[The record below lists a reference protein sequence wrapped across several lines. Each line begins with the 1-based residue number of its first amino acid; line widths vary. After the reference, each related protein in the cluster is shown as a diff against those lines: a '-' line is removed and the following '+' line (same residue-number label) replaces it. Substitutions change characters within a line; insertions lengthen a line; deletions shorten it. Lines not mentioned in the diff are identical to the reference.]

1 MRKQTKADR
10 LAKTFLLIADR
21 DMGKIFISAGHG
33 IVEGAFRDRGEMTG
47 GTVETAELVAT
58 RDLLIAELRSRGI
71 AIATPSDD
79 LNLDEAIA
87 WINARATPQDVAL
100 SLHLDIVN
108 TSELRG
114 TTAYYITNNALRK
127 RQAEILTNALTKR
140 VPEIISRGAKA
151 DTIASIGS
159 LSFCRQIAIPSI
171 LLELAF
177 ANNSQDRLLMQ
188 TRRRDYAIGI
198 ADGLQA
204 WINET
209 ATTIPV
215 FTPSNRPT
223 NIKTNIKLAT
233 YPEININLN
242 GQSYEEKGIL
252 VSGNV
257 FVPADLVDRLG
268 FDLSQIPLSC
278 RLRYQ
283 SIVYVQAIALRELNT
298 SISWDSTTRTLYLKT
313 IFKIFIGQIDRIMGL
328 GNASEVQLLMF
339 LKNNNETALTNYGD
353 LPHLYR
359 EESESEGVNHDIAFC
374 QMCVETGF
382 LRFGRSIEPEQNN
395 FAGLGAIANSKTNS
409 KTNISANSS
418 GASFADQRT
427 GVRAHI
433 QHLKAY
439 ASIAPLFQPVVA
451 PRFHLV
457 ARGIAPL
464 LSQLTGRWA
473 IDPLYDR
480 KILAL
485 IRRLYESA
493 GIF

>member
-1 MRKQTKADR
+1 
-10 LAKTFLLIADR
+10 
-21 DMGKIFISAGHG
+21 MGKIFISAGHG
-33 IVEGAFRDRGEMTG
+33 GFEGSFRDLSEMTG
-47 GTVETAELVAT
+47 GAMETAELAAT
-58 RDLLIAELRSRGI
+58 RDLVIAELRSRGI
-71 AIATPSDD
+71 SISIPSDD
-79 LNLDEAIA
+79 LNLTEAIA
-87 WINARATPQDVAL
+87 WINARATSQDVAL
-100 SLHLDIVN
+100 SLQIDIAN

-127 RQAEILTNALTKR
+127 RQAEILTSALTKR
-140 VPEIISRGAKA
+140 VPEIINRGAKA

-159 LSFCRQIAIPSI
+159 LSFCRQISVPSI
-171 LLELAF
+171 LLELVF
-177 ANNSQDRLLMQ
+177 SNNSQDKLLMQ

-215 FTPSNRPT
+215 YTPSNRPT
-223 NIKTNIKLAT
+223 TIKPVT

-268 FDLSQIPLSC
+268 FDLNQIPLTC

-283 SIVYVQAIALRELNT
+283 SIVYIQAIALRELNT
-298 SISWDSTTRTLYLKT
+298 SVSWDSTTRTLHLKT
-313 IFKIFIGQIDRIMGL
+313 IFKVFTGQIDQIMGV
-328 GNASEVQLLMF
+328 GNTSEVQMLMF
-339 LKNNNETALTNYGD
+339 LKNNNETVLTNYSD
-353 LPHLYR
+353 LPHIYR
-359 EESESEGVNHDIAFC
+359 EEAEIEGVNHDIAFC
-374 QMCVETGF
+374 QMCIETGF
-382 LRFGRSIEPEQNN
+382 LRFVKGIEPEKNN
-395 FAGLGAIANSKTNS
+395 FASLGAAASSKTNG
-409 KTNISANSS
+409 A

-433 QHLKAY
+433 QQLKAY
-439 ASIAPLFQPVVA
+439 ASNAPLFQPLVA
-451 PRFHLV
+451 PRFNLV
-457 ARGIAPL
+457 ARGIAPVL
-464 LSQLTGRWA
+464 HQLTGRWA

>member
-1 MRKQTKADR
+1 
-10 LAKTFLLIADR
+10 
-21 DMGKIFISAGHG
+21 MGKIFISAGHSG
-33 IVEGAFRDRGEMTG
+33 FEGSFRDRSEMTDG
-47 GTVETAELVAT
+47 SMETAELVAT
-58 RDLLIAELRSRGI
+58 RDLVIAELRSRGL
-71 AIATPSDD
+71 AIAVVSDD
-79 LNLDEAIA
+79 LNLAEAIA
-87 WINARATPQDVAL
+87 WINARATRQDVAL
-100 SLHLDIVN
+100 SLNMNTVN

-127 RQAEILTNALTKR
+127 RQAEIITGALTKR
-140 VPEIISRGAKA
+140 LPELINRGAKA

-159 LSFCRQIAIPSI
+159 LSFCRQISIPSI
-171 LLELAF
+171 LLELVF
-177 ANNSQDRLLMQ
+177 VNNPQDRLLMQ

-204 WINET
+204 WINEN

-215 FTPSNRPT
+215 FHPSNRPI
-223 NIKTNIKLAT
+223 NNKPVT

-242 GQSYEEKGIL
+242 AHSYEEKGIL

-268 FDLSQIPLSC
+268 FALSQIPMSC

-283 SIVYVQAIALRELNT
+283 NIVYVQAIALRELNT
-298 SISWDSTTRTLYLKT
+298 SIVWDSANRTLYLKT
-313 IFKIFIGQIDRIMGL
+313 ILKFHVEQIDQIMGI
-328 GNASEVQLLMF
+328 GNTSEVQMLMF
-339 LKNNNETALTNYGD
+339 LKHNNEAALTKYGD
-353 LPHLYR
+353 IPLLYR
-359 EESESEGVNHDIAFC
+359 EEAAIEGVNHDIAFC
-374 QMCVETGF
+374 QMCIETGF
-382 LRFGRSIEPEQNN
+382 LRFGQGVEPEQNN
-395 FAGLGAIANSKTNS
+395 FANLGANLDANPKPNS
-409 KTNISANSS
+409 F

-427 GVRAHI
+427 GVRSHI

-439 ASIAPLFQPVVA
+439 ASNAPLFQPLVA

-457 ARGIAPL
+457 ARGIAPT

-480 KILAL
+480 KILSL

>member
-1 MRKQTKADR
+1 
-10 LAKTFLLIADR
+10 
-21 DMGKIFISAGHG
+21 
-33 IVEGAFRDRGEMTG
+33 
-47 GTVETAELVAT
+47 
-58 RDLLIAELRSRGI
+58 
-71 AIATPSDD
+71 
-79 LNLDEAIA
+79 
-87 WINARATPQDVAL
+87 VAL
-100 SLHLDIVN
+100 SMQIDITS

-127 RQAEILTNALTKR
+127 RQAEILTSALTKR
-140 VPEIISRGAKA
+140 VPEIINRGAKA

-159 LSFCRQIAIPSI
+159 LSFCRQISVPSI
-171 LLELAF
+171 LLELVF
-177 ANNSQDRLLMQ
+177 SNNSQDKLLMQ

-198 ADGLQA
+198 ADGLQS

-215 FTPSNRPT
+215 YTPSNRPT
-223 NIKTNIKLAT
+223 TIKPVV

-268 FDLSQIPLSC
+268 FDLNQILLTC

-298 SISWDSTTRTLYLKT
+298 SVSWDSTTRTLYLKT
-313 IFKIFIGQIDRIMGL
+313 IFKVFTGQIDQIMGV
-328 GNASEVQLLMF
+328 GNASEVQMLMF
-339 LKNNNETALTNYGD
+339 LKNNNEAVLTNYSD
-353 LPHLYR
+353 LPHIYR
-359 EESESEGVNHDIAFC
+359 EEAEIEGVNHDIAFC
-374 QMCVETGF
+374 QMCIETGF
-382 LRFGRSIEPEQNN
+382 LRFVKDIEPEQNN
-395 FAGLGAIANSKTNS
+395 FASLGAAASSNTN
-409 KTNISANSS
+409 
-418 GASFADQRT
+418 GAGATFADQRT

-433 QHLKAY
+433 QQLKAY
-439 ASIAPLFQPVVA
+439 ASNAPLFQPLVA
-451 PRFHLV
+451 PRFNLV
-457 ARGIAPL
+457 ARGIAPVL
-464 LSQLTGRWA
+464 HQLTGRWA

>member
-1 MRKQTKADR
+1 
-10 LAKTFLLIADR
+10 
-21 DMGKIFISAGHG
+21 MGKIFISAGHG
-33 IVEGAFRDRGEMTG
+33 GFEGSFRDLSEMTG
-47 GTVETAELVAT
+47 GAMETAELAAI
-58 RDLLIAELRSRGI
+58 RDLVIAELRSRGI
-71 AIATPSDD
+71 SISIPSDD
-79 LNLDEAIA
+79 LNLTEAIA

-100 SLHLDIVN
+100 SMQIDITS

-127 RQAEILTNALTKR
+127 RQAEILTSALTKR
-140 VPEIISRGAKA
+140 VPEIINRGAKA

-159 LSFCRQIAIPSI
+159 LSFCRQISVPSI
-171 LLELAF
+171 LLELVF
-177 ANNSQDRLLMQ
+177 SNNSQDKLLMQ

-198 ADGLQA
+198 ADGLQS

-215 FTPSNRPT
+215 YTPSNRPT
-223 NIKTNIKLAT
+223 TIKPVA

-268 FDLSQIPLSC
+268 FDLNQIPLTC

-283 SIVYVQAIALRELNT
+283 SIVYIQAIALRELNT
-298 SISWDSTTRTLYLKT
+298 SVSWDSTTRTLYLKT
-313 IFKIFIGQIDRIMGL
+313 IFKVFTGQIDQIMGV
-328 GNASEVQLLMF
+328 GNASEVQMLMF
-339 LKNNNETALTNYGD
+339 LKNNNEAVLTNHSD
-353 LPHLYR
+353 LPHIYR
-359 EESESEGVNHDIAFC
+359 EEAEIEGVNHDIAFC
-374 QMCVETGF
+374 QMCIETGF
-382 LRFGRSIEPEQNN
+382 LRFVKGIEPEQNN
-395 FAGLGAIANSKTNS
+395 FASLGAA
-409 KTNISANSS
+409 ASS
-418 GASFADQRT
+418 NTKGAGATFADQRT

-433 QHLKAY
+433 QQLKAY
-439 ASIAPLFQPVVA
+439 ASNAPLFQPLVA
-451 PRFHLV
+451 PRFNFV
-457 ARGIAPL
+457 ARGVAPVL
-464 LSQLTGRWA
+464 HQLTGRWA

>member
-1 MRKQTKADR
+1 
-10 LAKTFLLIADR
+10 
-21 DMGKIFISAGHG
+21 MGKIFISAGHG
-33 IVEGAFRDRGEMTG
+33 GFEGSFRDLSEMAG
-47 GTVETAELVAT
+47 GIIETAELVAT
-58 RDLLIAELRSRGI
+58 RDLVIAELRSRGI
-71 AIATPSDD
+71 SIVAPSDD
-79 LNLDEAIA
+79 LNLAETIA
-87 WINARATPQDVAL
+87 WINSRATSQDVAL
-100 SLHLDIVN
+100 SLHMDTAN
-108 TSELRG
+108 ASDLRG
-114 TTAYYITNNALRK
+114 ATSYYITNNAIRK

-140 VPEIISRGAKA
+140 VPEIANRGAKA
-151 DTIASIGS
+151 DTIASVGS

-171 LLELAF
+171 LLELVF

-198 ADGLQA
+198 ADGIQA
-204 WINET
+204 WLNET

-215 FTPSNRPT
+215 FTTANRPT
-223 NIKTNIKLAT
+223 TSKPVS

-252 VSGNV
+252 VLGNV
-257 FVPADLVDRLG
+257 LVPVDLVDRLG
-268 FDLSQIPLSC
+268 FDISQIPLSC

-283 SIVYVQAIALRELNT
+283 NIVYVLAIALRELNI
-298 SISWDSTTRTLYLKT
+298 SVSWDSTTRTLFVKT
-313 IFKIFIGQIDRIMGL
+313 IFKVFVGQIDRIMSV

-359 EESESEGVNHDIAFC
+359 EEAEIEGVNHDIAFC
-374 QMCVETGF
+374 QMCIETGF
-382 LRFGRSIEPEQNN
+382 LRFGRDIEPDRNN
-395 FAGLGAIANSKTNS
+395 FASLGAANFTK
-409 KTNISANSS
+409 NISGAN
-418 GASFADQRT
+418 FADQRT

-439 ASIAPLFQPVVA
+439 ASNAPLFQPVVA

-457 ARGIAPL
+457 ARGIAPV

>member
-1 MRKQTKADR
+1 
-10 LAKTFLLIADR
+10 
-21 DMGKIFISAGHG
+21 MGKIFISAGHG
-33 IVEGAFRDRGEMTG
+33 SFEGSFRDLSEMAG
-47 GTVETAELVAT
+47 GTMETAELVAT
-58 RDLLIAELRSRGI
+58 RDLVIAELRSRGI
-71 AIATPSDD
+71 TIAIPSDD
-79 LNLDEAIA
+79 LNLAEVITWVNTRSDQ
-87 WINARATPQDVAL
+87 QDVAL
-100 SLHLDIVN
+100 SLQLNIAN
-108 TSELRG
+108 APELRG

-140 VPEIISRGAKA
+140 VPEIINRGAKA

-159 LSFCRQIAIPSI
+159 LSFCRQISVPSI
-171 LLELAF
+171 LLELVF
-177 ANNSQDRLLMQ
+177 SNSSQDRLLMQ

-209 ATTIPV
+209 ATTIPAY
-215 FTPSNRPT
+215 TPANRPT
-223 NIKTNIKLAT
+223 NPKPIT

-242 GQSYEEKGIL
+242 GQSYAEKGIL

-268 FDLSQIPLSC
+268 FELNQIPLNC

-298 SISWDSTTRTLYLKT
+298 SVSWDSTTRTLHLKT
-313 IFKIFIGQIDRIMGL
+313 IFKVFTGQIDQIMGV

-353 LPHLYR
+353 LPRLYR
-359 EESESEGVNHDIAFC
+359 EEAEIEGVNHDIAFC
-374 QMCVETGF
+374 QMCIETNF
-382 LRFGRSIEPEQNN
+382 LRFGKDIEPEQNN
-395 FAGLGAIANSKTNS
+395 FASLGAVA
-409 KTNISANSS
+409 ISAAKAS
-418 GASFADQRT
+418 GASFEDQRS

-439 ASIAPLFQPVVA
+439 ASNAPLFQTVVA

-457 ARGIAPL
+457 ARGVAPVF
-464 LSQLTGRWA
+464 SQLTGRWA

>member
-1 MRKQTKADR
+1 
-10 LAKTFLLIADR
+10 
-21 DMGKIFISAGHG
+21 MGKIFISAGHG
-33 IVEGAFRDRGEMTG
+33 GFEGSFRDLSEMAG

-58 RDLLIAELRSRGI
+58 RDLVIAELRSRGI
-71 AIATPSDD
+71 TVIAPSDD
-79 LNLDEAIA
+79 LNLAETIA
-87 WINARATPQDVAL
+87 WINGRSTSQDVAL
-100 SLHLDIVN
+100 AIHLDIVN
-108 TSELRG
+108 TPELRG
-114 TTAYYITNNALRK
+114 TTAYYITNNAIRK

-140 VPEIISRGAKA
+140 LPEITNRGAKA
-151 DTIASIGS
+151 DAIASIGN

-171 LLELAF
+171 LLELVF
-177 ANNSQDRLLMQ
+177 VNNSQDRLLMQ

-204 WINET
+204 WINEN
-209 ATTIPV
+209 ATTIPIY
-215 FTPSNRPT
+215 TPSNRAQK
-223 NIKTNIKLAT
+223 IKPVT
-233 YPEININLN
+233 YPEITINLN
-242 GQSYEEKGIL
+242 AQIYEEKGIL

-257 FVPADLVDRLG
+257 FVPADLVDRLA
-268 FDLSQIPLSC
+268 FDLNQIPISC

-283 SIVYVQAIALRELNT
+283 NIVYVQAIALRDLN
-298 SISWDSTTRTLYLKT
+298 ISVVWDSNTRTLYLKT
-313 IFKIFIGQIDRIMGL
+313 IFKVFTGQIDRIMGV

-339 LKNNNETALTNYGD
+339 LKNNNESALTNYGD
-353 LPHLYR
+353 LPRLYR
-359 EESESEGVNHDIAFC
+359 EEAEVEGINHDIAFC

-382 LRFGRSIEPEQNN
+382 LRFGRGVAPEQNN
-395 FAGLGAIANSKTNS
+395 FASLGDAIANS
-409 KTNISANSS
+409 ANNAS
-418 GASFADQRT
+418 GAIFDDQRT

-439 ASIAPLFQPVVA
+439 ASTAPLFQPVVA

-457 ARGIAPL
+457 ARGIAPV

>member
-1 MRKQTKADR
+1 
-10 LAKTFLLIADR
+10 
-21 DMGKIFISAGHG
+21 MGKIFISAGHS
-33 IVEGAFRDRGEMTG
+33 VFEGSFRDLSEGVGGIIEM
-47 GTVETAELVAT
+47 AELVAT

-71 AIATPSDD
+71 AIAVPSDD
-79 LNLDEAIA
+79 LTLEETIV
-87 WINARATPQDVAL
+87 WINSRATSQDVAL
-100 SLHLDIVN
+100 SLNLDTV
-108 TSELRG
+108 TSPELRG
-114 TTAYYITNNALRK
+114 ATTYYIANNTIRK
-127 RQAEILTNALTKR
+127 RQAEIITNALTKR
-140 VPEIISRGAKA
+140 VPEITNRGAKA
-151 DTIASIGS
+151 DTIASIGN
-159 LSFCRQIAIPSI
+159 LSFCRQIVIPSI
-171 LLELAF
+171 LLELVF
-177 ANNSQDRLLMQ
+177 ANTSQDRLLMQ

-198 ADGLQA
+198 ADGVQA

-215 FTPSNRPT
+215 FTPANRIPVT
-223 NIKTNIKLAT
+223 KPVT

-252 VSGNV
+252 VAGNV
-257 FVPADLVDRLG
+257 LVPADLVDRLG
-268 FDLSQIPLSC
+268 FDLNQIPLTC

-298 SISWDSTTRTLYLKT
+298 SVSWDSTTRTLYLKT
-313 IFKIFIGQIDRIMGL
+313 IFKVFTGQIDQIMGV

-353 LPHLYR
+353 LPHIYR
-359 EESESEGVNHDIAFC
+359 EEAEIEGVNHDIAFC
-374 QMCVETGF
+374 QMCIETGF
-382 LRFGRSIEPEQNN
+382 LRFGRGIEPEQNN
-395 FAGLGAIANSKTNS
+395 FASLGAAP
-409 KTNISANSS
+409 SASATAKVS

-439 ASIAPLFQPVVA
+439 ASNAPLFQPVVA
-451 PRFHLV
+451 PRFHLL
-457 ARGIAPL
+457 ARGVAPV

>member
-1 MRKQTKADR
+1 MS
-10 LAKTFLLIADR
+10 
-21 DMGKIFISAGHG
+21 KIFISAGHS
-33 IVEGAFRDRGEMTG
+33 VFEGLFRDLSEGVG
-47 GTVETAELVAT
+47 GTSEIAELVAT

-71 AIATPSDD
+71 AIAVPSDD
-79 LNLDEAIA
+79 LNLDEMVA
-87 WINARATPQDVAL
+87 WINSRATSQDIAL
-100 SLHLDIVN
+100 ALNLDTV
-108 TSELRG
+108 TSPELRG
-114 TTAYYITNNALRK
+114 ASAYYIANNAIRK
-127 RQAEILTNALTKR
+127 RQAEIITNALTKR
-140 VPEIISRGAKA
+140 VPEITNRGAKA
-151 DTIASIGS
+151 DTVASIGS

-171 LLELAF
+171 LLELVF

-188 TRRRDYAIGI
+188 TRRRDYAIGL

-215 FTPSNRPT
+215 YKPANRLPNT
-223 NIKTNIKLAT
+223 KPIT

-257 FVPADLVDRLG
+257 LVPADLVDRLG
-268 FDLSQIPLSC
+268 FALHQIPLNC

-283 SIVYVQAIALRELNT
+283 SIVYLQAIALRDLNT

-313 IFKIFIGQIDRIMGL
+313 IFKVFTGQIDQIMGV
-328 GNASEVQLLMF
+328 GNASAVQLLMF
-339 LKNNNETALTNYGD
+339 LKNNNENALTNYGD
-353 LPHLYR
+353 LPHIYR
-359 EESESEGVNHDIAFC
+359 EEAEIEGVNHDVAFC
-374 QMCVETGF
+374 QMCIETGF
-382 LRFGRSIEPEQNN
+382 LRFGKGIEPEQNN
-395 FAGLGAIANSKTNS
+395 FASLGAAAS
-409 KTNISANSS
+409 SATKSS
-418 GASFADQRT
+418 GASFPDQRT

-439 ASIAPLFQPVVA
+439 ASNAPLFQPVVA

-457 ARGIAPL
+457 ARGVAPV

>member
-1 MRKQTKADR
+1 
-10 LAKTFLLIADR
+10 
-21 DMGKIFISAGHG
+21 MGKIFISAGHG
-33 IVEGAFRDRGEMTG
+33 SFEGSFRDLSEMAG
-47 GTVETAELVAT
+47 GTMETAELVAT
-58 RDLLIAELRSRGI
+58 RDLVIAELRSRGI
-71 AIATPSDD
+71 MIAIPSDD
-79 LNLDEAIA
+79 LNLAEVIA
-87 WINARATPQDVAL
+87 WVNTRSDQQDVAL
-100 SLHLDIVN
+100 SLQLNIAN
-108 TSELRG
+108 APELRG

-140 VPEIISRGAKA
+140 VPEIINRGAKA

-159 LSFCRQIAIPSI
+159 LSFCRQISVPSI
-171 LLELAF
+171 LLELVF
-177 ANNSQDRLLMQ
+177 SNSSQDRLLMQ

-215 FTPSNRPT
+215 YTPANRPT
-223 NIKTNIKLAT
+223 NPKPIT

-242 GQSYEEKGIL
+242 GQSYAEKGIL

-268 FDLSQIPLSC
+268 FELNQIPLNC

-298 SISWDSTTRTLYLKT
+298 SVSWDSTTRTLHLKT
-313 IFKIFIGQIDRIMGL
+313 IFKVFTGQIDQIMGV

-353 LPHLYR
+353 LPRLYR
-359 EESESEGVNHDIAFC
+359 EEAEIEGVNHDIAFC
-374 QMCVETGF
+374 QMCIETNF
-382 LRFGRSIEPEQNN
+382 LRFGKDIEPEQNN
-395 FAGLGAIANSKTNS
+395 FASLGAVA
-409 KTNISANSS
+409 ISAAKAS
-418 GASFADQRT
+418 GASFEDQRS

-439 ASIAPLFQPVVA
+439 ASNAPLFQTVVA

-457 ARGIAPL
+457 ARGVAPV

>member
-1 MRKQTKADR
+1 
-10 LAKTFLLIADR
+10 
-21 DMGKIFISAGHG
+21 MGKIFISAGHG
-33 IVEGAFRDRGEMTG
+33 VFEGSFRDLSEMAG
-47 GTVETAELVAT
+47 GTMETAELVAT
-58 RDLLIAELRSRGI
+58 RDLVIAELRSRGI

-79 LNLDEAIA
+79 LNLAESIA
-87 WINARATPQDVAL
+87 WINSRATRQDVAL
-100 SLHLDIVN
+100 FLHMDTVN
-108 TSELRG
+108 ISELRG
-114 TTAYYITNNALRK
+114 ATTYYITNNAIRK
-127 RQAEILTNALTKR
+127 RQAEIIASALTKR
-140 VPEIISRGAKA
+140 VPELSNRGAKA

-159 LSFCRQIAIPSI
+159 LSFCRQISIPSI
-171 LLELAF
+171 LLELIF
-177 ANNSQDRLLMQ
+177 LNNSQDRLLMQ

-215 FTPSNRPT
+215 FTPPNRTISVKPV
-223 NIKTNIKLAT
+223 T

-242 GQSYEEKGIL
+242 GQSYEEKGVL

-268 FDLSQIPLSC
+268 FDLSQIPISC

-298 SISWDSTTRTLYLKT
+298 SVNWDSSTRTLHIKT
-313 IFKIFIGQIDRIMGL
+313 IFKVFTGQIDQIMGI
-328 GNASEVQLLMF
+328 GNTSEVQMLMF
-339 LKNNNETALTNYGD
+339 LKNNNEAALTSFSD
-353 LPHLYR
+353 LPLLYR
-359 EESESEGVNHDIAFC
+359 EEATIEGVNHDIAFC
-374 QMCVETGF
+374 QMCIETGF
-382 LRFGRSIEPEQNN
+382 LRFGKGIEPEQNN
-395 FAGLGAIANSKTNS
+395 FAGLGTAISS
-409 KTNISANSS
+409 SITNIS
-418 GASFADQRT
+418 GASFVDRRT

-439 ASIAPLFQPVVA
+439 ASNAPLFQSVVA

-457 ARGIAPL
+457 ARAIAPN
-464 LSQLTGRWA
+464 LSQLNGRWS

>member
-1 MRKQTKADR
+1 
-10 LAKTFLLIADR
+10 
-21 DMGKIFISAGHG
+21 
-33 IVEGAFRDRGEMTG
+33 
-47 GTVETAELVAT
+47 
-58 RDLLIAELRSRGI
+58 
-71 AIATPSDD
+71 
-79 LNLDEAIA
+79 
-87 WINARATPQDVAL
+87 
-100 SLHLDIVN
+100 
-108 TSELRG
+108 
-114 TTAYYITNNALRK
+114 
-127 RQAEILTNALTKR
+127 
-140 VPEIISRGAKA
+140 
-151 DTIASIGS
+151 
-159 LSFCRQIAIPSI
+159 
-171 LLELAF
+171 
-177 ANNSQDRLLMQ
+177 MQ

-215 FTPSNRPT
+215 FTPSNRST
-223 NIKTNIKLAT
+223 KIKPAT

-242 GQSYEEKGIL
+242 GHSYEEKGIL

-298 SISWDSTTRTLYLKT
+298 SVAWDSTTRTLYLKT
-313 IFKIFIGQIDRIMGL
+313 IFKVFTGQIDQIMGL

-339 LKNNNETALTNYGD
+339 LKNNNEAALTNYGD

-359 EESESEGVNHDIAFC
+359 EEAESEGVNHDIAFC
-374 QMCVETGF
+374 QMCIETGF

-395 FAGLGAIANSKTNS
+395 FASLGAIASSKTN
-409 KTNISANSS
+409 TSANTS
-418 GASFADQRT
+418 GASFVDQRT

-439 ASIAPLFQPVVA
+439 ASTAPLFQPVVA

-457 ARGIAPL
+457 ARGITPIL
-464 LSQLTGRWA
+464 PQLTGRWA

>member
-1 MRKQTKADR
+1 
-10 LAKTFLLIADR
+10 
-21 DMGKIFISAGHG
+21 
-33 IVEGAFRDRGEMTG
+33 
-47 GTVETAELVAT
+47 
-58 RDLLIAELRSRGI
+58 LRSRGI
-71 AIATPSDD
+71 SISIPSDD
-79 LNLDEAIA
+79 LNLTEAIA
-87 WINARATPQDVAL
+87 WINARATSQDVAL
-100 SLHLDIVN
+100 SLQIDIAN

-127 RQAEILTNALTKR
+127 RQAEILTSALTKR
-140 VPEIISRGAKA
+140 VPEIINRGAKA

-159 LSFCRQIAIPSI
+159 LSFCRQISVPSI
-171 LLELAF
+171 LLELVF
-177 ANNSQDRLLMQ
+177 SNNSQDKLLMQ

-215 FTPSNRPT
+215 YTPSNRPT
-223 NIKTNIKLAT
+223 TIKPVT

-268 FDLSQIPLSC
+268 FDLNQIPLTC

-283 SIVYVQAIALRELNT
+283 SIVYIQAIALRELNT
-298 SISWDSTTRTLYLKT
+298 SVSWDSTTRTLHLKK
-313 IFKIFIGQIDRIMGL
+313 IFKVFTGQIDQIMGV
-328 GNASEVQLLMF
+328 GNTSEVQMLMF
-339 LKNNNETALTNYGD
+339 LKNNNETVLTNYSD
-353 LPHLYR
+353 LPHIYR
-359 EESESEGVNHDIAFC
+359 EEAEIEGVNHDIAFC
-374 QMCVETGF
+374 QMCIETGF
-382 LRFGRSIEPEQNN
+382 LRFVKGIEPEKNN
-395 FAGLGAIANSKTNS
+395 FASLGAAASSKTNG
-409 KTNISANSS
+409 A

-433 QHLKAY
+433 QQLKAY
-439 ASIAPLFQPVVA
+439 ASNAPLFQPLVA
-451 PRFHLV
+451 PRFNLV
-457 ARGIAPL
+457 ARGIAPVL
-464 LSQLTGRWA
+464 HQLTGRWA

>member
-1 MRKQTKADR
+1 
-10 LAKTFLLIADR
+10 
-21 DMGKIFISAGHG
+21 MGKIFISAGHG
-33 IVEGAFRDRGEMTG
+33 GFEGSFRELSEMTG
-47 GTVETAELVAT
+47 GAMETAELAAT
-58 RDLLIAELRSRGI
+58 RDLVIAELRSRGI
-71 AIATPSDD
+71 SISIPSDD
-79 LNLDEAIA
+79 LNLSEAIA

-100 SLHLDIVN
+100 SLQIDIAN

-127 RQAEILTNALTKR
+127 RQAEILTSALTKR
-140 VPEIISRGAKA
+140 VPEIINRGAKA

-159 LSFCRQIAIPSI
+159 LSFCRQISVPSI
-171 LLELAF
+171 LLELVF
-177 ANNSQDRLLMQ
+177 SNNSQDKLLMQ

-215 FTPSNRPT
+215 YTPSNRPT
-223 NIKTNIKLAT
+223 TIKPVT

-268 FDLSQIPLSC
+268 FDLNQIPLTC

-283 SIVYVQAIALRELNT
+283 SIVYIQAIALRELNT
-298 SISWDSTTRTLYLKT
+298 SVSWDSTTRTLHLKT
-313 IFKIFIGQIDRIMGL
+313 IFKVFTGQIDQIMGV
-328 GNASEVQLLMF
+328 GNTSEVQMLMF
-339 LKNNNETALTNYGD
+339 LKNNNETVLTNYSD
-353 LPHLYR
+353 LPHIYR
-359 EESESEGVNHDIAFC
+359 EEAEIEGVNHDIAFC
-374 QMCVETGF
+374 QMCIETGF
-382 LRFGRSIEPEQNN
+382 LRFVKGIEPEQNN
-395 FAGLGAIANSKTNS
+395 FASLGAA
-409 KTNISANSS
+409 ASS
-418 GASFADQRT
+418 RVNGAGASFADQRT

-433 QHLKAY
+433 QQLKAY
-439 ASIAPLFQPVVA
+439 ASNAPLFQPLVA
-451 PRFHLV
+451 PRFNLV
-457 ARGIAPL
+457 ARGIAPVL
-464 LSQLTGRWA
+464 HQLTGRWA

>member
-1 MRKQTKADR
+1 
-10 LAKTFLLIADR
+10 
-21 DMGKIFISAGHG
+21 MGKIFISAGHG
-33 IVEGAFRDRGEMTG
+33 GFEGSFRDLSEMTG
-47 GTVETAELVAT
+47 GAMETAELAAT
-58 RDLLIAELRSRGI
+58 RDLVIAELRSRGI
-71 AIATPSDD
+71 SISIPSDD
-79 LNLDEAIA
+79 LNLTEAIA

-100 SLHLDIVN
+100 SMQIDITS

-127 RQAEILTNALTKR
+127 RQAEILTSALTKR
-140 VPEIISRGAKA
+140 VPEIINRGAKA

-159 LSFCRQIAIPSI
+159 LSFCRQISVPSI
-171 LLELAF
+171 LLELVF
-177 ANNSQDRLLMQ
+177 SNNSQDKLLMQ

-198 ADGLQA
+198 ADGLQS

-215 FTPSNRPT
+215 YTPSNRPT
-223 NIKTNIKLAT
+223 TIKPVV

-268 FDLSQIPLSC
+268 FDLNQIPLTC

-298 SISWDSTTRTLYLKT
+298 SVSWDSTTRTLYLKT
-313 IFKIFIGQIDRIMGL
+313 IFKVFTGQIDQIMGV
-328 GNASEVQLLMF
+328 GNASEVQMLMF
-339 LKNNNETALTNYGD
+339 LKNNNEAVLTNYSD
-353 LPHLYR
+353 LPHIYR
-359 EESESEGVNHDIAFC
+359 EEAEIEGVNHDIAFC
-374 QMCVETGF
+374 QMCIETGF
-382 LRFGRSIEPEQNN
+382 LRFVKGIEPEQNN
-395 FAGLGAIANSKTNS
+395 FASLGAAASS
-409 KTNISANSS
+409 NIN
-418 GASFADQRT
+418 GAGATFADQRT

-433 QHLKAY
+433 QQLKAY
-439 ASIAPLFQPVVA
+439 ACNAPLFQPLVA
-451 PRFHLV
+451 PRFNLV
-457 ARGIAPL
+457 ARGIAPVL
-464 LSQLTGRWA
+464 HQLTGRWA

>member
-1 MRKQTKADR
+1 
-10 LAKTFLLIADR
+10 
-21 DMGKIFISAGHG
+21 MGKIFISAGHG
-33 IVEGAFRDRGEMTG
+33 SFEGSFRDLSEMTG
-47 GTVETAELVAT
+47 GTTETAELVAT
-58 RDLLIAELRSRGI
+58 RDLVIAELRSRGI
-71 AIATPSDD
+71 TIAIPSDD
-79 LNLDEAIA
+79 LNLAEAIA
-87 WINARATPQDVAL
+87 WINTRSDQQDVAL
-100 SLHLDIVN
+100 SLQLNIAN
-108 TSELRG
+108 APELRG

-140 VPEIISRGAKA
+140 VPEITNRGAKA

-159 LSFCRQIAIPSI
+159 LSFCRQISVPSI
-171 LLELAF
+171 LLELVF
-177 ANNSQDRLLMQ
+177 SNSSQDRLLMQ

-215 FTPSNRPT
+215 YTPANRPT
-223 NIKTNIKLAT
+223 NLQPIT

-242 GQSYEEKGIL
+242 GQSYAEKGIL

-268 FDLSQIPLSC
+268 FELNQIPLNC

-298 SISWDSTTRTLYLKT
+298 SVSWDSTTRTLHLKT
-313 IFKIFIGQIDRIMGL
+313 IFKVFTGQIAQIMGV

-339 LKNNNETALTNYGD
+339 LKNNNESALTNYGD

-359 EESESEGVNHDIAFC
+359 EEAEIEGVNHGIAFC
-374 QMCVETGF
+374 QMCIETSF
-382 LRFGRSIEPEQNN
+382 LRFGKGIEPEQNN
-395 FAGLGAIANSKTNS
+395 FASLGAVAS
-409 KTNISANSS
+409 SAAKAS
-418 GASFADQRT
+418 GASFEDQRT

-439 ASIAPLFQPVVA
+439 ASNAPLFQPVVA

-457 ARGIAPL
+457 ARGIAPV

>member
-1 MRKQTKADR
+1 
-10 LAKTFLLIADR
+10 
-21 DMGKIFISAGHG
+21 MGKIFISAGHG
-33 IVEGAFRDRGEMTG
+33 GFEGSFRDHSEMAG
-47 GTVETAELVAT
+47 GAMETAELVAT
-58 RDLLIAELRSRGI
+58 RDLVIAELRSRGI
-71 AIATPSDD
+71 AIALPSDD
-79 LNLDEAIA
+79 LNLTETIA
-87 WINARATPQDVAL
+87 WINSRATSQDVAL
-100 SLHLDIVN
+100 SLNIDTVN
-108 TSELRG
+108 TPELRG
-114 TTAYYITNNALRK
+114 ATAYYITNNTIRK
-127 RQAEILTNALTKR
+127 RQAEIITNALIKR
-140 VPEIISRGAKA
+140 VPEITSRGAKP
-151 DTIASIGS
+151 DTVASIGN
-159 LSFCRQIAIPSI
+159 LSFCRQVVIPSI
-171 LLELAF
+171 LVELLF

-188 TRRRDYAIGI
+188 TRRRDYAIGL
-198 ADGLQA
+198 ADGIQA

-215 FTPSNRPT
+215 FTSSNRLP
-223 NIKTNIKLAT
+223 NVKPVT

-252 VSGNV
+252 VAGNV
-257 FVPADLVDRLG
+257 LVPADLVDRLG
-268 FDLSQIPLSC
+268 FDLSQIPLTC

-298 SISWDSTTRTLYLKT
+298 SVSWDSTTRTLHLKT
-313 IFKIFIGQIDRIMGL
+313 IFKVFTGQIDQIMGV

-339 LKNNNETALTNYGD
+339 LKNNNESALTHYGD

-359 EESESEGVNHDIAFC
+359 EEAEIEGVNHDIAFC
-374 QMCVETGF
+374 QMCIETGF
-382 LRFGRSIEPEQNN
+382 LRFGRDIESEQNN
-395 FAGLGAIANSKTNS
+395 FASLGA
-409 KTNISANSS
+409 ANSS
-418 GASFADQRT
+418 TSSTAKGTGASFTDQRT

-439 ASIAPLFQPVVA
+439 ASNAPLFQPVVA

-457 ARGIAPL
+457 ARGIAPI